1 MREQILN
8 EALSIINN
16 RGNQAEIKALENKRK
31 ALEDERFKG
40 LYQDYTSSMIEN
52 AKQGK
57 KSDLSTKKSAYE
69 KRLKELKID
78 SVEPDY
84 FCKKCNDSGYI
95 EGKKCQCLKD
105 ELNRIILRESGF
117 VSLEDFDNAKFDIF
131 ENGEYMKKVYS
142 KMKEW
147 CGSNFDKTVIL
158 LSGGT
163 GVGKTHL
170 SKCMA
175 NELIKKGHL
184 VTLTTAF
191 KMNQDFLKSYSSRDL
206 EEKQALLEKYLSAEI
221 LFIDDLGTELVQ
233 KGITVNFL
241 YQVLNERKSNKMP
254 TVITTNLDLKDI
266 RDTYDERIS
275 SRIIDKQTSICL
287 QIDGKDLRLNKK

>member
-1 MREQILN
+1 
-8 EALSIINN
+8 
-16 RGNQAEIKALENKRK
+16 
-31 ALEDERFKG
+31 
-40 LYQDYTSSMIEN
+40 
-52 AKQGK
+52 
-57 KSDLSTKKSAYE
+57 
-69 KRLKELKID
+69 
-78 SVEPDY
+78 
-84 FCKKCNDSGYI
+84 
-95 EGKKCQCLKD
+95 
-105 ELNRIILRESGF
+105 
-117 VSLEDFDNAKFDIF
+117 
-131 ENGEYMKKVYS
+131 MKKVYS
-142 KMKEW
+142 NMKEW
-147 CGSNFDKTVIL
+147 CHSNFDKTVIL

-175 NELIKKGHL
+175 NELIKKGQL

-233 KGITVNFL
+233 KGITINFL

-266 RDTYDERIS
+266 RDIYDERIS

>member
-95 EGKKCQCLKD
+95 EGQKCQCLKD
-105 ELNRIILRESGF
+105 ELNKIILRESGF
-117 VSLEDFDNAKFDIF
+117 VSLEEFENAKFDIF

>member
-8 EALSIINN
+8 EAMSIINN
-16 RGNQAEIKALENKRK
+16 RGNQAEIKALENKKK
-31 ALEDERFKG
+31 ALEDEGFKN
-40 LYQDYTSSMIEN
+40 LFQDYTSSMIEN

-57 KSDLSTKKSAYE
+57 KSDLSAKKSAYE
-69 KRLKELKID
+69 KRLKELSIA

-95 EGKKCQCLKD
+95 EGQKCQCLKD
-105 ELNRIILRESGF
+105 ELNKIILRESGF
-117 VSLEDFDNAKFDIF
+117 VSLEEFENAKFDIF

-147 CGSNFDKTVIL
+147 CHSNFDKTVIL

>member
-8 EALSIINN
+8 EAMSIINN
-16 RGNQAEIKALENKRK
+16 RGNQAEIKALENKKK
-31 ALEDERFKG
+31 ALEDEGFKK
-40 LYQDYTSSMIEN
+40 LFQDYTSSMIEN

-57 KSDLSTKKSAYE
+57 KSDLSAKKSAYE
-69 KRLKELKID
+69 KRLKELCID

-95 EGKKCQCLKD
+95 EGQKCQCLKD

-117 VSLEDFDNAKFDIF
+117 VSLEEFENAKFDIF

-147 CGSNFDKTVIL
+147 CHSNFDKTVIL

-206 EEKQALLEKYLSAEI
+206 EEKQTLLEKYLSAEI

>member
-1 MREQILN
+1 
-8 EALSIINN
+8 
-16 RGNQAEIKALENKRK
+16 
-31 ALEDERFKG
+31 
-40 LYQDYTSSMIEN
+40 MIEN

-95 EGKKCQCLKD
+95 EGQKCQCLKD
-105 ELNRIILRESGF
+105 ELNKIILRESGF
-117 VSLEDFDNAKFDIF
+117 VSLEEFENAKFDIF